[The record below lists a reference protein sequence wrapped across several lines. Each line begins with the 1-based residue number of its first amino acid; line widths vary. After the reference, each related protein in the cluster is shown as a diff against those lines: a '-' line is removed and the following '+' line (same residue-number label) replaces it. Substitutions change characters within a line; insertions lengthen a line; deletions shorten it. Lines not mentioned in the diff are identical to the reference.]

1 MLRMCALKFRIGLMS
16 FMDFMASGLYHFW
29 FSGFEVVILSCGSEY
44 DCSAAG
50 KPQCPIRIIKAA
62 LKPKIS
68 KIEVVQDTLL

>member
-1 MLRMCALKFRIGLMS
+1 MCALKFRIGLMS

-44 DCSAAG
+44 DCSAEG
-50 KPQCPIRIIKAA
+50 KPHMPDSNHKG
-62 LKPKIS
+62 LSKPKIS